1 MYGRHI
7 PVKMT
12 DFYGSIKFGHE
23 HYGSKAY
30 QIVMKTPQRKQL
42 SSLKKEDAMLC
53 KDYIKENGLYVV
65 AHSGYLFNIAGDPE
79 SNTYA
84 VSTAVDDLVSVSEL
98 GGRGAV
104 FHVGKH
110 KKMGEEAGVN
120 NMYFN
125 VYNILAESVDLAPDS
140 IFILETAAG
149 QGTECCIKLEQLAAF
164 REMFDEDEKKR
175 IRFCLDTC
183 HMFSAGYD
191 LRTKKTV
198 EDFEKEVD
206 NTIGWDNVELFHF
219 NDSKNGLNARVDRH
233 EKIGEGYIGEE
244 GLRAVAQLAA
254 KYNIPL
260 IMETPIL
267 KTDTLDDLKKE
278 VDIVGEMYTS

>member
-42 SSLKKEDAMLC
+42 SSLKKEDAMRC

-110 KKMGEEAGVN
+110 KKMGEETGVN

-164 REMFDEDEKKR
+164 REMFDEDVKKR

-191 LRTKKTV
+191 LRTKEAV
-198 EDFEKEVD
+198 EAFEKEVD

-278 VDIVGEMYTS
+278 VDIVGNMYTS

>member
-53 KDYIKENGLYVV
+53 KDYIKENGLYIV

>member
-7 PVKMT
+7 SVKTT
-12 DFYGSIKFGHE
+12 DFYGSIKSGYE

-30 QIVMKTPQRKQL
+30 QIVMKSPQRKQL
-42 SSLKKEDAMLC
+42 SSLRKDDAEKC
-53 KDYIKENGLYVV
+53 KAYIEENGLYIV
-65 AHSGYLFNIAGDPE
+65 AHSGYLFNIAVEPE
-79 SNTYA
+79 MNKYA
-84 VSTAVDDLVSVSEL
+84 VETAVDDLVTVSDL

-110 KKMGEEAGVN
+110 KKMCEEEGIN

-125 VYNILAESVDLAPDS
+125 IHNILTDSKELAPDS

-149 QGTECCIKLEQLAAF
+149 QGTECCTKLEQLAAF
-164 REMFDEDEKKR
+164 RNMFDDDDKKR

-191 LRTKKTV
+191 LRTLEAV
-198 EDFEKEVD
+198 NVFEKKVD
-206 NTIGWDNVELFHF
+206 NTIGWDTVELCHF
-219 NDSKNGLNARVDRH
+219 NDSKNELNARVDRH
-233 EKIGEGYIGEE
+233 EKIGKGYIGEK
-244 GLRAVAQLAA
+244 GLSAVAHLMS
-254 KYNIPL
+254 KYDIPL

-267 KTDTLDDLKKE
+267 KTDSLEDLKKE
-278 VDIVGEMYTS
+278 VNIVGEMYTI